1 MKIVFVHQ
9 NFPGQF
15 LRLAQTFVAE
25 GHEVVALGMAKQC
38 LLPGVKYYSY
48 NPVAGPE
55 DPQHEARFSP
65 VIPRLRRA
73 YGVAHRARELA
84 RQGFEPDVVVVNTG
98 WGENLFLKDVWPKAK
113 HVAYFEYYYQAKG
126 QDLDFDPEFPV
137 TDEEVIWRLRL
148 KNSMQLGALDA
159 ADLAVAPTRYQ
170 RDTFPTYLHD
180 RVAVIHDG
188 IDTKRLVPNPTIGIQ
203 IGQDGP
209 KLTRQK
215 PVVTYVTRN
224 IEPMRGAH
232 IVFKSLPYLLDIHPD
247 LQVVVIGGKGNSYS
261 GRAPGGKSWY
271 DHFVSKIDRPVDWSR
286 VHLVGNLP
294 YDQFVKVLQVS
305 SAHIY
310 MTYPFV
316 LSWSS
321 IESMALECRIVAS
334 DTAPVREI
342 ITDGVNGRLVP
353 FFDHRALAERVRE
366 TLEDKE
372 KSAAMAKEARRIAV
386 ERYDYETVCLPLWRE
401 LLGIK

>member
-15 LRLAQTFVAE
+15 LRLSQSFVAE

-38 LLPGVKYYSY
+38 SLPGVRYVRYD
-48 NPVAGPE
+48 PVPGPE
-55 DPQHEARFSP
+55 APRHEARFSP
-65 VIPRLRRA
+65 VVPRLRRA
-73 YGVAHRARELA
+73 YGVALKARELA
-84 RQGFEPDVVVVNTG
+84 KQGFEPDVVVVNTG
-98 WGENLFLKDVWPKAK
+98 WGENLFLKDIWPGAR
-113 HVAYFEYYYQAKG
+113 HVAYFEYYYHAKG

-137 TDEEVIWRLRL
+137 TNEEVIWRLRL
-148 KNSMQLGALDA
+148 KNAMQLGALDA

-170 RDTFPTYLHD
+170 RDTFPAYLRD
-180 RVAVIHDG
+180 RIAIIHDG
-188 IDTKRLVPNPTIGIQ
+188 IDTKRLTPDPAVGLQ

-209 KLTRQK
+209 RLTRRK

-224 IEPMRGAH
+224 IEPMRGSH
-232 IVFKSLPYLLDIHPD
+232 IVFRSLPALLDIDPE
-247 LQVVVIGGKGNSYS
+247 LQVVIIGGKGNSYS
-261 GRAPGGKSWY
+261 GAAPGGVSWY
-271 DHFVSKIDRPVDWSR
+271 EHFKSRIDRPVDWSR
-286 VHLVGNLP
+286 VHCVGNLP

-321 IESMALECRIVAS
+321 IEAMALECRIVAS
-334 DTAPVREI
+334 DTEPVREI
-342 ITDGVNGRLVP
+342 VTDGVNGRLFP

-366 TLEDKE
+366 TLAEQE
-372 KSAAMAKEARRIAV
+372 KSAAMARQARKIAV
-386 ERYDYETVCLPLWRE
+386 ERYDYETICLPQWRE
-401 LLGIK
+401 FLGIK